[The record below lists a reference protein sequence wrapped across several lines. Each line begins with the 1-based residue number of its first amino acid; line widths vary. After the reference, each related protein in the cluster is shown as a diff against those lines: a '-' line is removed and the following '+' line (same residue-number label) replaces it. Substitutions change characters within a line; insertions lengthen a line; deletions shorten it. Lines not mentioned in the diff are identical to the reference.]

1 LGYCLMIA
9 HIKPLL
15 YERRR
20 SLIISMAI
28 AKTEFEQLRDRLD
41 VLTHILCLL
50 VDHNK
55 IPAISEQ
62 IALLASHGLS
72 GAEIGRIVGREP
84 NYVSAVM
91 NQQKKKGKSVAK

>member
-1 LGYCLMIA
+1 
-9 HIKPLL
+9 
-15 YERRR
+15 
-20 SLIISMAI
+20 MARE
-28 AKTEFEQLRDRLD
+28 KTEFEELRDRLD

-55 IPAISEQ
+55 IPPISEQ
-62 IALLASHGLS
+62 VALLASHGLS

-91 NQQKKKGKSVAK
+91 NQKKRKGKLVGK